1 MLRVRRANFCSGRRT
16 ISDRGISS
24 DVMLSTLR
32 TKRASKREREREREL
47 LLSSMNLKRNEHNG
61 ALTSLAE
68 PSRCAG
74 RIERR
79 PSFEIMFSV
88 TGGICG
94 RELALE
100 RNALDP
106 V

>member
-1 MLRVRRANFCSGRRT
+1 MDFQLLFCEERFWITESILRDAFSVINKESESER
-16 ISDRGISS
+16 
-24 DVMLSTLR
+24 
-32 TKRASKREREREREL
+32 KREREREL

-61 ALTSLAE
+61 GLTSLAG
-68 PSRCAG
+68 PARCAG

-88 TGGICG
+88 AGGICG
-94 RELALE
+94 CELVLE